1 MISKL
6 VLCFAYVYMY
16 EFETSFTDISS
27 SNGLI
32 LIKFTQLF
40 QWVIQSL
47 NINFHG
53 ILIIL
58 KNLLILNFNWYCDLL
73 GP

>member
-1 MISKL
+1 
-6 VLCFAYVYMY
+6 MY
-16 EFETSFTDISS
+16 EFEASFTDISG

-32 LIKFTQLF
+32 LIKFSQLF

-47 NINFHG
+47 NTRDFNHFI
-53 ILIIL
+53 
-58 KNLLILNFNWYCDLL
+58 KLLILDFNWYSDLL

>member
-1 MISKL
+1 MSGKL
-6 VLCFAYVYMY
+6 VLCFTYTYMY
-16 EFETSFTDISS
+16 ELETSFTDISGS
-27 SNGLI
+27 INPI

-40 QWVIQSL
+40 QQVIQSL
-47 NINFHG
+47 DIDYQG

-58 KNLLILNFNWYCDLL
+58 NNLVILNFNWYSDLL